1 MPGGTEGKLDV
12 ELIHQLISDFEVGKN
27 VLSVIEFVQK
37 VVELED
43 LPRHGGI
50 RQGDGSGRLV
60 VELDGRGGDTAFFE
74 KSGDGV

>member
-27 VLSVIEFVQK
+27 VLSVIKFVQE

-50 RQGDGSGRLV
+50 REGDGSGRLV
-60 VELDGRGGDTAFFE
+60 VKLDGRGGNAALFE
-74 KSGDGV
+74 KSGDRI